1 MIPDWKEKQT
11 DGQRGTNSAPHESV
25 TCIYIYVINLT
36 SDLRNLTQGRYSEC
50 PEGRWI
56 FTPNLKEGYLES

>member
-1 MIPDWKEKQT
+1 MGREVPT
-11 DGQRGTNSAPHESV
+11 APHMNKLH
-25 TCIYIYVINLT
+25 IYIYVINLT